1 MAHQIDYEHKFLSKA
16 GKGWRNA
23 GIRGLMSYEQVEGMI
38 SFLAGRPDP
47 ATFPF
52 ESIKFTLKKPINY
65 KPEPD
70 QFVPEVLEMKERELD
85 DALQYANTSG
95 IPSLIS
101 WFIGL
106 QQRSH
111 HRGDHKEEGWR
122 CSVGTGSQELMH
134 RAFQAICDS
143 DDSILLETPTYA
155 GVLGFLRPLGANLI
169 ELPTDANGIM
179 DQPLESILENW
190 YTDEKT
196 KSLKFPK
203 AIYTCPTGS
212 NPTGAT
218 ASPDRKKKILSLIRK
233 FDLLLLE
240 DDAYYYLHFDPPN
253 RAPSYFELEKS
264 ERGQIGRVI
273 RFDTMSKIMSPG
285 MRLGFVTGPTTIVD
299 MMDLQTASINMQPST
314 FTQAIAFK
322 VLSHWGYDRFFDHCH
337 SVAKLYQRKSQSIE
351 KAARRHLDGLA
362 DWNPPRAGMF
372 FWLKLN
378 IAKSGEE
385 AKADSK
391 ALMMSIALRN
401 GILAVPGCEFMPSGK
416 NTVYVR
422 ISFSLIDEKTADAG
436 LSRLAR
442 TIREARSVN
451 GLDS

>member
-1 MAHQIDYEHKFLSKA
+1 MAQEIDYENKFFSKS
-16 GKGWRNA
+16 GKGWKNS
-23 GIRGLMSYEQVEGMI
+23 GIRGLMSFEQAEGMI
-38 SFLAGRPDP
+38 SFLAGKPDP

-52 ESIKFTLKKPINY
+52 ESIKFTLKQHIDYRPG
-65 KPEPD
+65 PD
-70 QFVPEVLEMKERELD
+70 QLVPEVLEMKEVELD
-85 DALQYANTSG
+85 AALQYANTSG
-95 IPSLIS
+95 IPALLS

-106 QQRSH
+106 QKLSH
-111 HRGDHKEEGWR
+111 HRGDHKQEGWR

-169 ELPTDANGIM
+169 ELPTDADGIM
-179 DQPLESILENW
+179 DQPLQSILENW
-190 YTDEKT
+190 HTDQKT

-218 ASPDRKKKILSLIRK
+218 ASLDRKKKILSLIRK

-264 ERGQIGRVI
+264 EGGQIGRVL

-285 MRLGFVTGPTTIVD
+285 MRLGFVTGPAKILD
-299 MMDLQTASINMQPST
+299 MMDLQTASINMQTST

-322 VLSHWGYDRFFDHCH
+322 VLSHWGYERFFDHCH
-337 SVAKLYQRKSQSIE
+337 SVAKLYERKSQSIE

-362 DWNPPRAGMF
+362 DWSRPRAGMF
-372 FWLKLN
+372 LWLKLE
-378 IAKSGEE
+378 IAKAGEE
-385 AKADSK
+385 AKTDSK

-422 ISFSLIDEKTADAG
+422 ISFSAVDEKTADEG
-436 LSRLAR
+436 LGRLAR
-442 TIREARSVN
+442 TIREARKEI